1 MGALETINGIIWG
14 IPTVTLILAVGAY
27 LSIRTG
33 FAQLRLLPDSA
44 RRLHQ
49 QLRKGEDGTSFRAL
63 CTALAATV
71 GTGNVAGVAG
81 AIALGGPGSIFWI
94 WICALLGM
102 MTKFAEALL
111 AVKFRIRKPDGSY
124 AGGVMYMI
132 DSGLGRKWHTLAIC
146 YSFLGMM
153 AAFGVGNAAQVN
165 AAVSS
170 AESAVAFLGGQGHMP
185 NVILIGGALAF
196 LAAIVPLGGAG
207 RVGSVAELLVPVAA
221 AAYTALCVGA
231 LLVHWRSIPG
241 AFQSILQG
249 AFQPRAV
256 TGGAVGGCMTV
267 LRVGTARG
275 VFTNEAGMGT
285 AAIAHGTANV
295 SHPAQQ
301 GLMGI
306 MEVFLDTIVICTMT
320 ALVILTSAVEIPY
333 GIDEGAVL
341 TIRAFACTYGEWVC
355 IPMAAF
361 LTIFAAATILGWGFY
376 GLQYIT
382 YLLGDTGRIPFSV
395 LQAAAALLGALKG
408 TGDIWILSELLNGL
422 MAIPNLIVLILLRR
436 TVIQL
441 TAEFIQG
448 EHRMP
453 ASGKSLPEGRRWRHA
468 HSHGRGFRESF
479 RR

>member
-1 MGALETINGIIWG
+1 
-14 IPTVTLILAVGAY
+14 
-27 LSIRTG
+27 
-33 FAQLRLLPDSA
+33 
-44 RRLHQ
+44 
-49 QLRKGEDGTSFRAL
+49 
-63 CTALAATV
+63 
-71 GTGNVAGVAG
+71 
-81 AIALGGPGSIFWI
+81 
-94 WICALLGM
+94 
-102 MTKFAEALL
+102 
-111 AVKFRIRKPDGSY
+111 
-124 AGGVMYMI
+124 
-132 DSGLGRKWHTLAIC
+132 
-146 YSFLGMM
+146 
-153 AAFGVGNAAQVN
+153 
-165 AAVSS
+165 
-170 AESAVAFLGGQGHMP
+170 
-185 NVILIGGALAF
+185 
-196 LAAIVPLGGAG
+196 
-207 RVGSVAELLVPVAA
+207 
-221 AAYTALCVGA
+221 
-231 LLVHWRSIPG
+231 
-241 AFQSILQG
+241 
-249 AFQPRAV
+249 
-256 TGGAVGGCMTV
+256 MTV

-306 MEVFLDTIVICTMT
+306 MEVFLDTVVICTMT

-382 YLLGDTGRIPFSV
+382 YLLGDAGRIPFSV

-468 HSHGRGFRESF
+468 HSHGHGFRESF